1 MRDHSIRNRPR
12 PRAVAV
18 LAVAAL
24 MAALGTVGAIGGPGA
39 SPAYA
44 AADDTESPTAPGP
57 ITVVASGTTWLELT
71 WAASTDNVGVVGY
84 VVSARFEDNGRTW
97 STDTTSIRITDLGP
111 SRTYI
116 FNVAGL
122 DAAGNRS
129 PSSPTL
135 RLTMAPG
142 DDQAPSAPGQPVA
155 YDVAATVV
163 WLRWAPSVENVVL
176 DRYEVYRVDAGGQ
189 LTLVRELYQFPPR
202 PTDTQV
208 SGLSP
213 STTYTF
219 VVRARD
225 EAGNW
230 SALSPP
236 VTVTTLPPP
245 PSCAVRTVVRQ
256 RSGRFVAYVSVSNT
270 GTTAVNGWTMTWRFW
285 ASQELRALWG
295 AQVVDRPNNGYLR
308 VRNTGHNAVIRPGGT
323 VSLGVVATGTQLP
336 EEVTLNGGTCV
347 VADE

>member
-1 MRDHSIRNRPR
+1 MRDQPIRVRPR

-18 LAVAAL
+18 LAVVAL
-24 MAALGTVGAIGGPGA
+24 LATLGVVGGVGAN
-39 SPAYA
+39 PAYA
-44 AADDTESPTAPGP
+44 AADDTESPTAPGA
-57 ITVVASGTTWLELT
+57 ISVVASGTTWLELT

-97 STDTTSIRITDLGP
+97 STDTNSIRITDLGP

-116 FNVAGL
+116 FGVAGL

-135 RLTMAPG
+135 PLTMPPG

-155 YDVAATVV
+155 YDVASTVV
-163 WLRWAPSVENVVL
+163 WLRWAPSTENVVL
-176 DRYEVYRVDAGGQ
+176 DRYEAYRVDAGGQ
-189 LTLVRELYQFPPR
+189 LTLVREPYQFPPR
-202 PTDTQV
+202 PTVTQV
-208 SGLSP
+208 SGLTP
-213 STTYTF
+213 NTTYTF

-236 VTVTTLPPP
+236 VTVTTLAPP

-256 RSGRFVAYVSVSNT
+256 RSGGFAAYLSVENT

-295 AQVVDRPNNGYLR
+295 AQVVDRPNNSYLR
-308 VRNTGHNAVIRPGGT
+308 VRNTGHNAVIRPGGA

-336 EEVTLNGGTCV
+336 EELTLNGGVCV
-347 VADE
+347 VADR

>member
-1 MRDHSIRNRPR
+1 MSDHPIRNGPR

-24 MAALGTVGAIGGPGA
+24 MAALMAALGTVGA

-44 AADDTESPTAPGP
+44 AADDTEPPTAPGP
-57 ITVVASGTTWLELT
+57 ITVVASGTTWIELA

-97 STDTTSIRITDLGP
+97 STDTNSIRITDLGP

-116 FNVAGL
+116 FSVAGL

-129 PSSPTL
+129 PSSGTL
-135 RLTMAPG
+135 RLTMPPG

-155 YDVAATVV
+155 YDVAATLV
-163 WLRWAPSVENVVL
+163 WLRWTPSIENVVL

-189 LTLVRELYQFPPR
+189 LALVRELYQYPPS
-202 PTDTQV
+202 PTITQV
-208 SGLSP
+208 SGLMP
-213 STTYTF
+213 NTTYTF

-236 VTVTTLPPP
+236 ATVTTLPPP

-256 RSGRFVAYVSVSNT
+256 WPDGLVANLVVKNT
-270 GTTAVNGWTMTWRFW
+270 GTTAVRGWTMSWRFW
-285 ASQELRALWG
+285 AAQQLRGLWG
-295 AQVVDRPNNGYLR
+295 AQVVDRTSSYLR
-308 VRNTGHNAVIRPGGT
+308 VRDAGYNALIPPGGS
-323 VSLGVVATGTQLP
+323 VSVGFIATGTQAP

-347 VADE
+347 VADK